1 MAPPRKHDTD
11 TILDA
16 VRALALRDGPRAVSV
31 AAIARESGAPVGT
44 LYHRFRSR
52 DGLVSAAWKRA
63 LERFHAV
70 WLEAARDPEPG
81 PAMAVSVITFART
94 NPEDAQ
100 LLLTLR
106 RRDLLDAHGDAPILN
121 TAVHEQIARLAGSDR
136 PARAR
141 PRHPRDR
148 RHPLRRRPPPRAP
161 LPRLARGGRRRR
173 RPRAPKA
180 HLKGTVPLSRL

>member
-1 MAPPRKHDTD
+1 MAPPRKHDSD

-16 VRALALRDGPRAVSV
+16 VRALAL
-31 AAIARESGAPVGT
+31 ESGAPVGT

-94 NPEDAQ
+94 NPDDAQ

-106 RRDLLDAHGDAPILN
+106 RRDLLDAHGDAPTLN
-121 TAVHEQIARLAGSDR
+121 TAVHEQVVRLAGSTDPRALDR
-136 PARAR
+136 VTRAIVDI
-141 PRHPRDR
+141 PYAAVR
-148 RHPLRRRPPPRAP
+148 RHKT
-161 LPRLARGGRRRR
+161 LPDWLEED
-173 RPRAPKA
+173 
-180 HLKGTVPLSRL
+180 V

>member
-52 DGLVSAAWKRA
+52 DGLVSAAWRRA
-63 LERFHAV
+63 LERFHVV

-94 NPEDAQ
+94 HPDDAQ

-106 RRDLLDAHGDAPILN
+106 RRDLLDAHGDAP
-121 TAVHEQIARLAGSDR
+121 TSTPPVHELVRLAGSTD
-136 PARAR
+136 PARAG
-141 PRHPRDR
+141 PGHAGDR
-148 RHPLRRRPPPRAP
+148 RHPLCRGAPPRAP
-161 LPRLARGGRRRR
+161 LPAWSKKTSRPAR
-173 RPRAPKA
+173 A
-180 HLKGTVPLSRL
+180 LLVT

>member
-16 VRALALRDGPRAVSV
+16 VRALALRDGPRAVGV

-44 LYHRFRSR
+44 LYHRFKSR

-70 WLEAARDPEPG
+70 WLEAARQPEPG
-81 PAMAVSVITFART
+81 VAMAVSVITFART

-100 LLLTLR
+100 LLLSVR

-121 TAVHEQIARLAGSDR
+121 TAVHEQIARLAGSTD
-136 PARAR
+136 PRAIER
-141 PRHPRDR
+141 ITRAIVDIPYAAVR
-148 RHPLRRRPPPRAP
+148 RHKTLPDWLEEDVASAVRA
-161 LPRLARGGRRRR
+161 LLA
-173 RPRAPKA
+173 
-180 HLKGTVPLSRL
+180 T